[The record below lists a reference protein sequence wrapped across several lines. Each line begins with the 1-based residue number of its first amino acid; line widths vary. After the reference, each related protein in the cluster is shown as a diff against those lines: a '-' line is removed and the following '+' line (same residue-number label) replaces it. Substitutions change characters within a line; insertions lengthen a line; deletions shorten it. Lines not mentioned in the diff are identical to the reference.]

1 MVRGKYWLVVVWS
14 VALSLSA
21 QAQQDK
27 QLKRLGDELFQL
39 SIEELM
45 DIPVSVATKKELSI
59 RETPGIVSVI
69 TQEEIRNSGAR
80 DLIDVLR
87 LVPGFEFG
95 GDLQGSVGLGVRGI
109 YAFEGKASVFL
120 NGTPMNDLL
129 FGNLLLGH
137 RFNPDQIKRIEIIR
151 GPGSAIYGG
160 TSELA
165 VINIVTVDEE
175 LNGAEATLMHGQ
187 MQEVPGRSRLT
198 LSWGQPLGKDWEVS
212 LSASYLQGVRSD
224 KTYRDVDDTTFEMED
239 NSAIR
244 TRNVFVGI
252 KKGNFQLNYLND
264 SYHLRHRNGYGKAL
278 SEDTDHLTDYHHLQ
292 AKYRWQLSERW
303 ELRPLFQYLW
313 QHPWVSN
320 DPNVFEWSNRTARR
334 TLLGL
339 ESNFQSGK
347 ERNGW
352 DITFGGQAYQDY
364 AKVLYYG
371 PDPSLSTQ
379 IPSPDDTSRLPKV
392 TYYNYT
398 AYVQAIWQRNQWTFT
413 LGARDDYHT
422 GYGNAF
428 VPRVGLTFVDAKF
441 HSKLLAS
448 RAFRAPNIC
457 STNPAV
463 QPEYATVLELEL
475 GYQLMRSLFWTLN
488 LYDITIDKPLYYTG
502 GLYGYENG
510 NKLGT
515 RGFETELRWVQ
526 SHLKASLNYSFYTT
540 DGKENDKLYTV
551 LPEYFA
557 HPTTDVPAAMQAF
570 ARHRIGLTLDY
581 ALSQKINLHINNL
594 YLGERYAF
602 DYYDGV
608 EYRMR
613 RFEPVLLTNVYV
625 RVKEIVKGLE
635 LGAGVYDLLGS
646 NYAFLVPYDAGG
658 MAPTPAPS
666 REWVV
671 KLRYAFTR
679 K

>member
-1 MVRGKYWLVVVWS
+1 MKRRHLLAVVCS
-14 VALSLSA
+14 MGLSLSLY
-21 QAQQDK
+21 AQQDGEP
-27 QLKRLGDELFQL
+27 KRLGDELFQL

-59 RETPGIVSVI
+59 RETPGVVSVI

-80 DLIDVLR
+80 DLIDILR

-95 GDLQGSVGLGVRGI
+95 GDLQGSVGLGIRGI

-129 FGNLLLGH
+129 FGNVLFGH

-165 VINIVTVDEE
+165 VINIVTVDHD
-175 LNGAEATLMHGQ
+175 LNGAEASLMHGQ
-187 MQEVPGRSRLT
+187 MQEAPGRSRLT
-198 LSWGQPLGKDWEVS
+198 LSWGQPLGRDWDVS

-224 KTYRDVDDTTFEMED
+224 KTYRDVLGNTFEMED
-239 NSAIR
+239 NSRIQ
-244 TRNVFVGI
+244 TRNIFVGI
-252 KKGNFQLNYLND
+252 KKGDFQLNYLND
-264 SYHLRHRNGYGKAL
+264 SYHLRHRNGYGVAL
-278 SEDTDHLTDYHHLQ
+278 ADDTDHLTDYHHLQ
-292 AKYRWQLSERW
+292 AQYRWKLAERW
-303 ELRPLFQYLW
+303 QLRPLFQYLW

-320 DPNVFEWSNRTARR
+320 DPTVFEWSNRTARR

-339 ESNFQSGK
+339 ESNFQSGE

-352 DITFGGQAYQDY
+352 DVTFGGQVYQDY
-364 AKVLYYG
+364 AKVLYYE
-371 PDPSLSTQ
+371 PDPSLSTE
-379 IPSPDDTSRLPKV
+379 IPSPDNASRLPEV

-398 AYVQAIWQRNQWTFT
+398 GYLQAIWQRNRWTFT
-413 LGARDDYHT
+413 LGLRDDYHT

-428 VPRVGLTFVDAKF
+428 VPRAGLTFVGTKF

-457 STNPAV
+457 STNPEV
-463 QPEYATVLELEL
+463 QPEYATVLEAEV
-475 GYQLMRSLFWTLN
+475 GYQPMRSLFWTLN

-510 NKLGT
+510 DKLGT
-515 RGFETELRWVQ
+515 RGLETEVKWVQ
-526 SHLKASLNYSFYTT
+526 SQLKVSLNYSFYTT
-540 DGKENDKLYTV
+540 KGKENDKLYPV

-557 HPTTDVPAAMQAF
+557 NPATKVPAAMQAF
-570 ARHRIGLTLDY
+570 AQHRLGLLLDY
-581 ALSQKINLHINNL
+581 ALSEKVNVHVNNL

-602 DYYDGV
+602 DYYDGTD
-608 EYRMR
+608 YRMR
-613 RFEPVLLTNVYV
+613 RFDPVLLLNLYV
-625 RVKEIVKGLE
+625 RVKNIVKGLE

-671 KLRYAFTR
+671 KLRYAFI
-679 K
+679 KQ